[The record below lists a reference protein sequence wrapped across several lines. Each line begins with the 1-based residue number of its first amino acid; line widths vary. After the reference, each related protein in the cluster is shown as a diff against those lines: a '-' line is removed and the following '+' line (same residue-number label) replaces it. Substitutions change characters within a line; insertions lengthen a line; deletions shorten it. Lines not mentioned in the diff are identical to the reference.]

1 MAIRSTVHK
10 AELSIA
16 DIDRHHYADHALTL
30 ARHPSETEERLM
42 VRLVAFAMHA
52 HERLAPAGG
61 ISTEDEP
68 DFWRIDDTG
77 AIEQWVQV
85 GLPDERL
92 LRKASGRSD
101 AVVLVTYG
109 GRKAE
114 VWRTE
119 NAAALAKLRKLTVW
133 FIPEAECEALQT
145 LVERTMRIGVTIQDG
160 RLLFAGDK
168 SSAEVAPVLWQ
179 SSAGT

>member
-10 AELSIA
+10 ADLSIA
-16 DIDRHHYADHALTL
+16 DMDRHHYADHSLTL

-52 HERLAPAGG
+52 DERLTPAGG

-68 DFWRIDDTG
+68 DFWHLDDTG
-77 AIEQWVQV
+77 SIRLWLQV

-101 AVVLVTYG
+101 EVVLYAYG

-114 VWRTE
+114 AWRQD
-119 NAAALAKLRKLTVW
+119 NATALA
-133 FIPEAECEALQT
+133 
-145 LVERTMRIGVTIQDG
+145 
-160 RLLFAGDK
+160 RLKWPPQQK
-168 SSAEVAPVLWQ
+168 SSFRRRKTAVAPGRSTAICPIERAGFMAWACAGERGAFMGNVLVN
-179 SSAGT
+179 GYLV